1 MIKLSAAYY
10 PTLIESLDY
19 LIKADIPNEMKA
31 NQDLK
36 KLGNKT
42 LKSVKAMLEQEL
54 KAIKEKKPQRYFKES
69 KRGQKDIENLIAKL
83 EEKLTK

>member
-1 MIKLSAAYY
+1 
-10 PTLIESLDY
+10 
-19 LIKADIPNEMKA
+19 
-31 NQDLK
+31 
-36 KLGNKT
+36 
-42 LKSVKAMLEQEL
+42 MLEQEL